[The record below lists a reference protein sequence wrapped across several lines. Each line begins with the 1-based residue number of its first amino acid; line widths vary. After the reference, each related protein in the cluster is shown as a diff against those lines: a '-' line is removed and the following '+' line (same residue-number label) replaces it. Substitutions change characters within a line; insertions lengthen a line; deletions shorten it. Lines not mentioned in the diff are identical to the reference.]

1 MRWMRW
7 TTKVPVLAIIGV
19 CLLLFPSLILHNPYL
34 AILAGVGILF
44 IIIDGIYFLGMRSNK
59 FEESKLNMIVSFAI
73 FPLLLI
79 FLILGLS
86 FIIYV
91 LTRTKYSKIEKTKC
105 EFFNTEI
112 SYNFICDVK
121 EKLEILGVD
130 ETNKTFDLKYTSTI
144 SCDENAITEITY
156 YELDNNNTIKVF
168 KVDDLDVT
176 PTNVETLDR
185 RLYGYSKKYTYEIT
199 ISKSSTVYIEFQDT
213 VKYDELGKY
222 KVISFRCQDK
232 NVEIPSGYELVS
244 GRPASRYVYLTN
256 EGIPDKYTNKGE
268 VDAIEKMLRSR

>member
-19 CLLLFPSLILHNPYL
+19 CLLLFPSLILHNPYV

-86 FIIYV
+86 FIIYA
-91 LTRTKYSKIEKTKC
+91 LARTKHSKIENTNC

-112 SYNFICDVK
+112 SYKFIGDVK

-130 ETNKTFDLKYTSTI
+130 ETNKTFDLNVIDFANNLKRQSVLHFDLTKDNIKILGMKNLSKETTFFDKSTLRF
-144 SCDENAITEITY
+144 E
-156 YELDNNNTIKVF
+156 
-168 KVDDLDVT
+168 
-176 PTNVETLDR
+176 
-185 RLYGYSKKYTYEIT
+185 YSK
-199 ISKSSTVYIEFQDT
+199 V
-213 VKYDELGKY
+213 V
-222 KVISFRCQDK
+222 
-232 NVEIPSGYELVS
+232 
-244 GRPASRYVYLTN
+244 
-256 EGIPDKYTNKGE
+256 
-268 VDAIEKMLRSR
+268 